1 MLAPD
6 VELGVLGVLQGPEA
20 DKALSELVFIGA
32 VDVVLT
38 VTNGDEVRIGSVDVD
53 AGDLTAVSQVVNF
66 KSEQR
71 LYRNCP
77 LLFIF
82 LVDFNVFFFGLLF
95 LLATKSFPL
104 LATFLLFFIIE
115 RLGLLKVHRR
125 IGLVKDVLLMEL
137 RLCKQPLNNSNR
149 R

>member
-1 MLAPD
+1 VLAPD

-38 VTNGDEVRIGSVDVD
+38 VTNSDEVRIGSVDVD

-71 LYRNCP
+71 LYRNCS

-82 LVDFNVFFFGLLF
+82 LVDFNVFFFGLLL

-137 RLCKQPLNNSNR
+137 RLGKQPLNNSNR